1 MSWRWLLVLAV
12 TSCILF
18 SVVNTDPEGGDQML
32 QAGVELLEE
41 GAKFSFSLRNIYDV
55 PSSLLFSSGQQFEL
69 VVTDEDGA
77 EVYRFSEGRFF
88 TMALIFEE
96 LRPGESLSWIHV
108 WDCKDKLGRPAEPG
122 KYRAEITILAQVRS
136 GEMDAEEFSTV
147 VEFEL

>member
-18 SVVNTDPEGGDQML
+18 SVVITDPEGGDQML

-41 GAKFSFSLRNIYDV
+41 GAKVSFSLKNIYDV

-69 VVTDEDGA
+69 VVTNEGGA
-77 EVYRFSEGRFF
+77 EVVRFSEGRFF

-108 WDCKDKLGRPAEPG
+108 W
-122 KYRAEITILAQVRS
+122 
-136 GEMDAEEFSTV
+136 
-147 VEFEL
+147 